1 MITQDFKH
9 FKVYVLNPFDNTI
22 DINKD
27 PVVTLQSHWEKKEI
41 YLFPSKNDS
50 LIILGHPISD
60 EWVSIIAVPMLL

>member
-27 PVVTLQSHWEKKEI
+27 PVVTLQSH
-41 YLFPSKNDS
+41 
-50 LIILGHPISD
+50 
-60 EWVSIIAVPMLL
+60 